1 MATPDSTKTV
11 GCDTSGD
18 GHLRLRRM
26 RIDTYHENVAYM
38 HRDCEVYRTE
48 GFKALSKV
56 EVRANGHSVLAT
68 LNVVDNGEF
77 LTCNELGLSNA
88 AFEQLGMPAGQLV
101 TVAQADPHN
110 PSRRC
115 TANWRVSGWR

>member
-1 MATPDSTKTV
+1 MAPSPATAHHNACS
-11 GCDTSGD
+11 SAGD
-18 GHLRLRRM
+18 GHLSLRRM

-56 EVRANGHSVLAT
+56 EVRTNGRSIMAT

-77 LTCNELGLSNA
+77 LTCNELGCPMRPLNSLA
-88 AFEQLGMPAGQLV
+88 CQQVSWSPSRKLILR
-101 TVAQADPHN
+101 N
-110 PSRRC
+110 PSRHF
-115 TANWRVSGWR
+115 TANWRRAS